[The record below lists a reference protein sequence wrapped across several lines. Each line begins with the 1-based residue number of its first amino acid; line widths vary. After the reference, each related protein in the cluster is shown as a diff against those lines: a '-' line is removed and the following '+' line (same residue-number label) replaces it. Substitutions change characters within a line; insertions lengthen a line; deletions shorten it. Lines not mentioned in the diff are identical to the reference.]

1 MVSPPWGRVRTANLR
16 YTGPLV
22 RSFVVLAAL
31 KNSALGLHLR
41 EYLSM
46 GWCVETFLARWQTQK
61 CLVSPVSS
69 TILFVCLVGWFFI
82 TFGY

>member
-1 MVSPPWGRVRTANLR
+1 L
-16 YTGPLV
+16 
-22 RSFVVLAAL
+22 FVVLAAL

-46 GWCVETFLARWQTQK
+46 GLYVETFLARWQTQK

-69 TILFVCLVGWFFI
+69 TILFVCLVGWLVFQDRVSLYCP
-82 TFGY
+82 GSPGNHSG